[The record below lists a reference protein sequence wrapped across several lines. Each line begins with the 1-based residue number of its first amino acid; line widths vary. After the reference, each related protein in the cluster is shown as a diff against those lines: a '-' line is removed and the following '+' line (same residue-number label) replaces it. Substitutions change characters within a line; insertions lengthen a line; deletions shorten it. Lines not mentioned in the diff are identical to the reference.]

1 MTNRDLLKLLLEK
14 VDKKFKTCS
23 EESGIVFQD
32 YLKGKKDIDNFSKE
46 VGKLE
51 AYGDV
56 YSLISDLYR
65 QEILGILDHQEK

>member
-1 MTNRDLLKLLLEK
+1 MTNKDLLKFLLEK

-23 EESGIVFQD
+23 EESGIIFKD
-32 YLKGKKDIDNFSKE
+32 YLKGKKEIDDFSKA

-56 YSLISDLYR
+56 YSIINEVYQ
-65 QEILGILDHQEK
+65 QEILGILDYQR